1 MEYSVVE
8 FTKKIVAKHN
18 HFINMMVRWISLSG
32 RSSVRKSIRN
42 CLGWMFLKRNGTYP
56 KSM

>member
-42 CLGWMFLKRNGTYP
+42 CLGWMCEIFPGG
-56 KSM
+56 